1 MTGTAA
7 TKVTA
12 AESVGAAETVGRK
25 KMRETA
31 ETVTEEEKAYI
42 HWLYQAVGV
51 GSRGFLRSLA
61 TLGTPRELYRLT
73 VSGALSEKVSERYEK
88 KVAKMSEFS
97 RGYDVAGMYGRMRE
111 RGIFLVTEDEPQFP
125 ERLSRIPD
133 KPYALYFA
141 GRLPQAEKRAVAVI
155 GARECTAYG
164 RYMAE
169 QFGAAFA
176 KAGIQV
182 ISGMA
187 RGIDGI
193 GQTAALKEGGYSL
206 GVLGC
211 GVDICYPGENRELY
225 ETLLAAGGI
234 CSEYAPGTEPRAVLF
249 PPRNRIISGLC
260 DAVLVV
266 EAREKSGTLI
276 TVDMALEQGR
286 EVYALPGRAT
296 DPLSGGCN
304 RLIRQGAGL
313 ASSPEE
319 VLEELMGGAG
329 RGLFAGSKGKAVQGR
344 LVFLEGVQGEL
355 WEILDFNPLPAQE
368 LQRRYEEKYGKTVAL
383 PILFKELLEL
393 CAGGYAG
400 QVGGRYFMRICS

>member
-169 QFGAAFA
+169 QFGATFA

-225 ETLLAAGGI
+225 ETLLAVGGI
-234 CSEYAPGTEPRAVLF
+234 CSEYPPGTEPRAVLF

-344 LVFLEGVQGEL
+344 LVFWRACRGNCGKF
-355 WEILDFNPLPAQE
+355 WILTRFPHRSCSADMRKNT
-368 LQRRYEEKYGKTVAL
+368 EKPSPSRFCLRSFWSCARAVTRGRWAAG
-383 PILFKELLEL
+383 IL
-393 CAGGYAG
+393 
-400 QVGGRYFMRICS
+400 